1 MIVDF
6 LLDLTVKLFGWLKK
20 KSKNTY
26 WTNMELVN
34 SQKLKQQLLTQI
46 VEDLLKLG
54 VEVPEELKTKIGD
67 NTNGK

>member
-67 NTNGK
+67 KK

>member
-34 SQKLKQQLLTQI
+34 SQKLKQQLLNQI
-46 VEDLLKLG
+46 IEDLLKLG
-54 VEVPEELKTKIGD
+54 VEVPEELKIKGD
-67 NTNGK
+67 S

>member
-6 LLDLTVKLFGWLKK
+6 LLDLIVKLFGWLKK
-20 KSKNTY
+20 KSKNTH
-26 WTNMELVN
+26 WINMELVN

-67 NTNGK
+67 NK

>member
-34 SQKLKQQLLTQI
+34 SQKLKQQLLTRI

-67 NTNGK
+67 NK

>member
-54 VEVPEELKTKIGD
+54 VEVPEELKSKIGD
-67 NTNGK
+67 NK

>member
-34 SQKLKQQLLTQI
+34 SQKLKQQLLIQI

-67 NTNGK
+67 NK

>member
-34 SQKLKQQLLTQI
+34 SQKLKQQLLNQI
-46 VEDLLKLG
+46 IEDLLKLG
-54 VEVPEELKTKIGD
+54 VEVPEELKIKGD
-67 NTNGK
+67 SENGK

>member
-34 SQKLKQQLLTQI
+34 SHKLKQQLLTQI

-54 VEVPEELKTKIGD
+54 VEVPEELKNKIGD
-67 NTNGK
+67 KK

>member
-6 LLDLTVKLFGWLKK
+6 LLDLTVKVFGWLKK

-46 VEDLLKLG
+46 IEDLIKIG

-67 NTNGK
+67 NNGK

>member
-26 WTNMELVN
+26 WINMELVN
-34 SQKLKQQLLTQI
+34 SQKLKQQLLNQI
-46 VEDLLKLG
+46 IEDLLKLG
-54 VEVPEELKTKIGD
+54 VEIPEELKIKGD
-67 NTNGK
+67 NNNG

>member
-67 NTNGK
+67 NK

>member
-26 WTNMELVN
+26 WINMELVN
-34 SQKLKQQLLTQI
+34 SQKLKQQLLSQI
-46 VEDLLKLG
+46 IEDLIKLG
-54 VEVPEELKTKIGD
+54 VEVPEELKTKGD
-67 NTNGK
+67 KK

>member
-54 VEVPEELKTKIGD
+54 VEVPEELKNKIGD
-67 NTNGK
+67 KQ

>member
-46 VEDLLKLG
+46 VEDLLKIG
-54 VEVPEELKTKIGD
+54 VDIPEELKTKIGD
-67 NTNGK
+67 NK

>member
-46 VEDLLKLG
+46 LEDLLKLG

-67 NTNGK
+67 KK